1 MFVDTSVIVAIL
13 SGEVD
18 SAELAQ
24 RIEAAPSNIT
34 SALVVLEAVMRLSTK
49 LAIEPLEVEAA
60 VAAFLAEAR
69 TEIVPIGSAA
79 AQLAVR
85 AFSDYGKG
93 RGHPAHLN
101 LADCL
106 SYACAQE
113 PGTSLLY
120 KGDDFSRT
128 DLG

>member
-1 MFVDTSVIVAIL
+1 MFVDTSVIVSIL
-13 SGEVD
+13 SGEAG

-93 RGHPAHLN
+93 RGHPAQLN

-106 SYACAQE
+106 SYACAKE
-113 PGTSLLY
+113 HGTSLLY